1 MSDEEG
7 ECDSRTKRQQ
17 CPVAPISRPA
27 HHSSST
33 MYQYHQKDWN
43 WIRYSWT
50 LYYFQVWII
59 LSPVFLSLSSLSWVS
74 SSFKCTWTHKDALI
88 ASFLYCC
95 CCGLHKYPLFVK
107 TSTSTES
114 FLKSLASVL
123 VVLMNTEQ
131 GLSTKIQILEKVID
145 DLACEQKW
153 TLSWPLVVWIF
164 CRPCIVWK
172 VQNWL
177 IYFNFTST

>member
-1 MSDEEG
+1 MSDEGG
-7 ECDSRTKRQQ
+7 ESDSRTKRQQ

-33 MYQYHQKDWN
+33 TYINITKKIWN
-43 WIRYSWT
+43 WIRYSLT

-59 LSPVFLSLSSLSWVS
+59 LSPVFLSSLSWVS

-114 FLKSLASVL
+114 FLESSASVL
-123 VVLMNTEQ
+123 VVLKNTEL
-131 GLSTKIQILEKVID
+131 GLSTKIQLVEKVID

-153 TLSWPLVVWIF
+153 TLGWNYTGSVEWHQKRCGVH
-164 CRPCIVWK
+164 CH
-172 VQNWL
+172 Q
-177 IYFNFTST
+177 

>member
-177 IYFNFTST
+177 IY